1 MTTHNVK
8 YDYNP
13 LTRGQERGILWSRKD
28 GDENVKYN
36 ETTNGRTDEK
46 EKYKRFNSSYANTQ
60 YDISRKAW

>member
-1 MTTHNVK
+1 MTTEMTTRNVK

-36 ETTNGRTDEK
+36 ETAYGRTYEK
-46 EKYKRFNSSYANTQ
+46 EKPKCF
-60 YDISRKAW
+60 